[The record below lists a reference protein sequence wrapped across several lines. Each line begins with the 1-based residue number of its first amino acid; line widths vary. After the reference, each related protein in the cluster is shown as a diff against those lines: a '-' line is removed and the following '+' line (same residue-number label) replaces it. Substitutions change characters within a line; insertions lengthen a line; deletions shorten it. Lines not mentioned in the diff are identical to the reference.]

1 MGFISEQLFYRTPAG
16 GTSEMHW
23 NKGMSSPKIR
33 NLFQNILHSIFVDKN
48 KKSNLYMDT
57 NSGSTKDILL
67 EEKINQYAE
76 SFTIHGLPRILTG
89 NKTERTVW
97 SVFVVLALSFA
108 GYMVYRYVSKYLR
121 YEVSHNFSRSITD
134 KAFYPSVTFCLPEI
148 KEEMG
153 LSQIDCVVP
162 KRYIFSTKSNG
173 IFNIDVCRLGNSSIC
188 GDDSVLWRED
198 LKGICFTLFPTKK
211 YYQLTQTALVQFF
224 VADDLLDIKQISVTL
239 HDQNLDPL
247 FLTPQLQI
255 VPNERYFL
263 NLKKTVSKRLPHPF
277 RSNCTNKTKDHNFPG
292 NYNRRTCLFV
302 NRYIESYKKSNIIT
316 SIGALYIP
324 QSIMLEY
331 KHRQNI
337 TGTYNYQY
345 DDHFTEIEWNDPA
358 CPLSCYDI
366 EYEVSYSLKGISYP
380 SIPFDDE
387 MISIENETEYPC
399 PKLGKQFT
407 KFSHFH
413 VEFSFERP
421 ELFHLLEEKQTYT
434 LENLLA
440 ELGGI
445 LGLTIGIS
453 MIFVVELF
461 AYFTMHFMNKLS
473 KIYTHK

>member
-1 MGFISEQLFYRTPAG
+1 
-16 GTSEMHW
+16 
-23 NKGMSSPKIR
+23 MSWK
-33 NLFQNILHSIFVDKN
+33 F
-48 KKSNLYMDT
+48 LY
-57 NSGSTKDILL
+57 LW
-67 EEKINQYAE
+67 
-76 SFTIHGLPRILTG
+76 R
-89 NKTERTVW
+89 
-97 SVFVVLALSFA
+97 
-108 GYMVYRYVSKYLR
+108 
-121 YEVSHNFSRSITD
+121 
-134 KAFYPSVTFCLPEI
+134 
-148 KEEMG
+148 
-153 LSQIDCVVP
+153 
-162 KRYIFSTKSNG
+162 
-173 IFNIDVCRLGNSSIC
+173 
-188 GDDSVLWRED
+188 VLWRED

-277 RSNCTNKTKDHNFPG
+277 RSNCTNKTKDHNFSG

-302 NRYIESYKKSNIIT
+302 NRYIESYKKNNIIT

-324 QSIMLEY
+324 QSIILEY
-331 KHRQNI
+331 KHRQNL
-337 TGTYNYQY
+337 TGTYNSQY

-387 MISIENETEYPC
+387 IISIENETEYPC
-399 PKLGKQFT
+399 LKLGKQFT

-413 VEFSFERP
+413 VEFSFEHP

-440 ELGGI
+440 ELRGI
-445 LGLTIGIS
+445 LGLTTGIS
-453 MIFVVELF
+453 MISVVELF
-461 AYFTMHFMNKLS
+461 AYFIMYFMNKLS
-473 KIYTHK
+473 KI